1 MEWKEIKG
9 YEGYYE
15 VSTKGK
21 IRSVNRIIK
30 KGDVFISRKSQEMKT
45 FLTRGYER
53 VSLNKE
59 GIRRKFLVH
68 RLVAETFIPNPD
80 NKKEVN
86 HKDGDKSNNSIDNL
100 EWVTKL
106 ENMRHAE
113 NNKLIKRN
121 KGSQHYNS
129 KLTEDLVREMR
140 IKFKNGSTPYQMA
153 KEYGVNDKTI
163 RQACL
168 EITWR
173 HVK

>member
-15 VSTKGK
+15 VSTTGK

-59 GIRRKFLVH
+59 GRRKKFLVH

-80 NKKEVN
+80 NKEEVN
-86 HKDGDKSNNSIDNL
+86 HKDADKSNNSIDNL

-129 KLTEDLVREMR
+129 KLTEDVVREMR

>member
-15 VSTKGK
+15 VSTEGK
-21 IRSVNRIIK
+21 IRSVNRTIK
-30 KGDVFISRKSQEMKT
+30 KGEVFISRKSQEMKT
-45 FLTRGYER
+45 FLTNGYER

-59 GIRRKFLVH
+59 GKRKKFMVH
-68 RLVAETFIPNPD
+68 RLVAETFIPNPE

-86 HKDGDKSNNSIDNL
+86 HKDANKLNNSVGNL

-113 NNKLIKRN
+113 DNNLIRRT
-121 KGSQHYNS
+121 KGTQRYNS
-129 KLTEDLVREMR
+129 KLNEDLVRELR
-140 IKFKNGSTPYQMA
+140 KRFKEGETCHSLA
-153 KEYGVNDKTI
+153 KEIGVNEKTI
-163 RQACL
+163 RTACL
-168 EITWR
+168 GITWK